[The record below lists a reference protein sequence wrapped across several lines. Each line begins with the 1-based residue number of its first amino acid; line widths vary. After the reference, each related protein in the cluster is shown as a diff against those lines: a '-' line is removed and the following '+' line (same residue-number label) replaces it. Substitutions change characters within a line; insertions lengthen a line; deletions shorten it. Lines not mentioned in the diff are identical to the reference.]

1 MKTQTKWPSIHLFH
15 YVNTTLRLL
24 AEQGQKFPVVLYR
37 DKTKI
42 HGVNV
47 SVVVDDDGIRFYSRD
62 GQISYPGSDLH
73 GFARW
78 AMTLDAEWRKLPVG
92 TVVFGEWAG
101 PGVERG
107 MAISALSEKTLSVF
121 SVVRGDTIIYEPEQ
135 IEQILSS
142 LNLGGRV
149 KVVSWGGD
157 AFQIDFAD
165 AKGVLATT
173 EALSRRV
180 EAVEAEDPWVKAV
193 YGVSGVGEGLVL
205 YPLSV
210 NGEPVVNLE
219 QYALYAFKAKGEKHR
234 TVGAKQA
241 VQVDPTVVNNAA
253 AFATLVVTEARL
265 QQGAKLVDE
274 TRSPKNTG
282 AFLAWILADVL
293 KETTTEL
300 AASGLTW
307 DQVKSKVQ
315 EAARIWW
322 LRKA

>member
-1 MKTQTKWPSIHLFH
+1 MKTKWPSIHLFH
-15 YVNTTLRLL
+15 YTYTTMKHL
-24 AEQGQKFPVVLYR
+24 ADQGQKLPVVVYR

-47 SVVVDDDGIRFYSRD
+47 SIINDEDGVRFYSRD

-78 AMTLDAEWRKLPVG
+78 AMNLDAEWRKLPVG

-107 MAISALSEKTLSVF
+107 MAISALPEKTLSVF

-142 LNLGGRV
+142 LNLGSRV

-157 AFQIDFAD
+157 AFQVDFAD
-165 AKGVLATT
+165 VEGVSTMT
-173 EALSRRV
+173 DVLSRRV
-180 EAVEAEDPWVKAV
+180 EAVEAEDPWVKTV

-210 NGEPVVNLE
+210 NGEPVVTLE

-282 AFLAWILADVL
+282 AFLAWIMADVL

-315 EAARIWW
+315 EVARIWW
-322 LRKA
+322 LRKG